1 VRIIATTNRNM
12 LQEIKKGT
20 FREDLFYR
28 LNVFP
33 IMTFPLSERSED
45 LPAIAASLLHRIN
58 VGEGCH
64 IGISSDALGELM
76 KHTWPGNVRELFN
89 ILQRARLLSDG
100 TAIQAT
106 DLIFDLTE
114 DQHVLNTADV
124 LASRFSSS
132 IDNEAM

>member
-1 VRIIATTNRNM
+1 
-12 LQEIKKGT
+12 
-20 FREDLFYR
+20 
-28 LNVFP
+28 
-33 IMTFPLSERSED
+33 
-45 LPAIAASLLHRIN
+45 
-58 VGEGCH
+58 
-64 IGISSDALGELM
+64 M